1 MSRSGPQSMHFNVPN
16 QRSGAHTCSGKHSPT
31 TPIHACSSCTLLSA
45 HRRSTTCGKMNQS
58 SFWFRCC
65 AKKSWTS
72 ALCSGKHGATTT
84 ARAYLLCTL
93 VSAFQTVFIMVV
105 NINGVQLVPCG
116 ILRDHQSSLPTGIQG
131 RMLLWWNGDLF
142 ICICQ
147 VCLGQ
152 LCTSFHQSNCITD
165 GPHFEV
171 GCKQVLGQLSVIHQK
186 VVPFAVPFG
195 YCKCL

>member
-1 MSRSGPQSMHFNVPN
+1 MGFAEHRPLTKCIVILYLCTLAECFSCKGSCIPNRRAPSYVPAGSSVSAWLDMSRSGHRSMHFNVPN

-105 NINGVQLVPCG
+105 NMNGVQLVPCG
-116 ILRDHQSSLPTGIQG
+116 ILRDHQSSLPTWHT
-131 RMLLWWNGDLF
+131 R
-142 ICICQ
+142 
-147 VCLGQ
+147 
-152 LCTSFHQSNCITD
+152 
-165 GPHFEV
+165 
-171 GCKQVLGQLSVIHQK
+171 
-186 VVPFAVPFG
+186 
-195 YCKCL
+195 